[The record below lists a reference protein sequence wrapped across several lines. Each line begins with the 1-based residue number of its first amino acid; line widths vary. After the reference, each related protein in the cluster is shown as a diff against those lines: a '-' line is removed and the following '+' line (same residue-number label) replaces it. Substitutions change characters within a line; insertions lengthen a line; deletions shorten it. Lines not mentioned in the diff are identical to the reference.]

1 MSENNF
7 YKKSSSKDSQRVKIK
22 SSSKDTQYKFND
34 DINTNINNNL
44 GLGTNDDIIMADN
57 TKDNKLNKFK
67 MADLKQINEERKRIG
82 LRPFENVYCKIC
94 KKYNEHVPWLC
105 PDYTCYICRDKGKH
119 FANNCPKKP
128 RICQWCKNDLNPLN
142 VPQGKIAH
150 EDFQSCPNRP
160 TIIFTKRTKCILCKR
175 FGHVAQDC
183 NFSNANT
190 YYNFNGFRRNNYT
203 KYKRGYKRGRGKFR
217 GK

>member
-1 MSENNF
+1 MNENN
-7 YKKSSSKDSQRVKIK
+7 YKKNPSKDSKRVNIK
-22 SSSKDTQYKFND
+22 SSSKGNKDSNSYSE

-44 GLGTNDDIIMADN
+44 GLGTNDDIIMTDN
-57 TKDNKLNKFK
+57 TKDNNLNNIK
-67 MADLKQINEERKRIG
+67 MAELKQINEQRKKVG

-105 PDYTCYICRDKGKH
+105 PDYTCYICGEKGQH
-119 FANNCPKKP
+119 FANYCPKKP
-128 RICQWCKNDLNPLN
+128 RICQWCKSDLNSLN
-142 VPQGKIAH
+142 VKNVAH
-150 EDFQSCPNRP
+150 KDFQDCPNKP

-183 NFSNANT
+183 NYSNTNT
-190 YYNFNGFRRNNYT
+190 YYNFSGFRRNNYT
-203 KYKRGYKRGRGKFR
+203 KYKRGGYKRGRGKYR

>member
-1 MSENNF
+1 MSKNNN
-7 YKKSSSKDSQRVKIK
+7 YKKNPSKDSQRVNIK
-22 SSSKDTQYKFND
+22 SNSKGNQYNFSE
-34 DINTNINNNL
+34 DINTNNNL

-67 MADLKQINEERKRIG
+67 MAELKQINEERKKIG

-105 PDYTCYICRDKGKH
+105 PDYTCYICRAKGQH
-119 FANNCPKKP
+119 FANNCPNKP
-128 RICQWCKNDLNPLN
+128 RICQWCKNDLNPKN
-142 VPQGKIAH
+142 VPEGKTAH
-150 EDFQSCPNRP
+150 TDFQNCPNRP
-160 TIIFTKRTKCILCKR
+160 TIIFTKRTRCILCKR
-175 FGHVAQDC
+175 FGHVALDC

-190 YYNFNGFRRNNYT
+190 YYNFNFKRNNYA
-203 KYKRGYKRGRGKFR
+203 KYKRGGYKRGRGRFR